1 MANDPNTI
9 QYVIQEDGFSY
20 IASKDRTPGVPGITV
35 SSKGIANGLSTE
47 YNDGY
52 DFGPDSYSP
61 TSTSAIPYT
70 ESSGIEESVLYTYNQ
85 GGGTIELTNEI
96 FYVTKTPVE
105 DPNNSGTYYQI
116 GVPFNSLSNAFIQI
130 NIIGNAK
137 QQTYASFGSLP
148 SATRVPGRTTII
160 SQTTSTDNY
169 YLFYVLAGNIRG
181 NQNNVGIYI
190 DGVSFQVPAVSNA
203 NAVGLQWAIGADGG
217 TILIWTDQIFG
228 TTSTPTSTAGIGLNI
243 ANTFNTNS
251 NNNYGNWYYWKYI
264 AIQGF
269 NQAIVMSIHT
279 HIDFLAVSWNH
290 IGIAIAGGITASGEY
305 TYGNDISFADIQQT
319 AITIDFINGANLH
332 IGMISFGDI
341 TTASGYF
348 YTSTYFVQN
357 TVAPSYLYIDA
368 FSASVPSSLP
378 PNNITQPVYGNM
390 KYLSGTLTPTLSANP
405 PVSGTVY
412 QNLNPYDIEIDL
424 PVYATTSGTAGYVTI
439 AKGSSSSSLTTI
451 GNQFVNGSTSSTSVD
466 IIRLRVPAG
475 WYYEF
480 TSSGVTFGTAS
491 VFAD

>member
-1 MANDPNTI
+1 MGSLPDSYYIIQTDGYYFVEAHNVDPSR
-9 QYVIQEDGFSY
+9 GY
-20 IASKDRTPGVPGITV
+20 ISV
-35 SSKGIANGLSTE
+35 SAKGIVNGLSSQP
-47 YNDGY
+47 NDGA

-137 QQTYASFGSLP
+137 QVTYPGPNSLP
-148 SATRVPGRTTII
+148 SATRTPGRTTII

-169 YLFYVLAGNIRG
+169 YLFYVLAGNTRG

-190 DGVSFQVPAVSNA
+190 DGVNFQVPAVSNA
-203 NAVGLQWAIGADGG
+203 NAVGLQWAVGANGG
-217 TILIWTDQIFG
+217 SINLFTDAIYG
-228 TTSTPTSTAGIGLNI
+228 TTSPVTASAGIGLNI

-251 NNNYGNWYYWKYI
+251 QNSYGNWYYWKYI
-264 AIQGF
+264 TAQGF
-269 NQAIVMSIHT
+269 NQTILMSIHV
-279 HIDFLAVSWNH
+279 HIDYFAVYYA
-290 IGIAIAGGITASGEY
+290 GTAIAIAGGITASGEY

-319 AITIDFINGANLH
+319 AIAIDFINGANLH
-332 IGMISFGDI
+332 IGMISFGDV
-341 TTASGYF
+341 TTTSGYF

-368 FSASVPSSLP
+368 FSAGIPSSLP

-439 AKGSSSSSLTTI
+439 SKGLTSSSLTTI
-451 GNQFVNGSTSSTSVD
+451 GNQYVSGDTSDTSEQ

-480 TSSGVTFGTAS
+480 TASGVTFGTAS
-491 VFAD
+491 VFAE